1 MDIRELK
8 IFRQLASSLHFGR
21 TSRACNMT
29 PSALTRTIQRLENEV
44 GERLFLRDNRSVAL
58 TTAGEAFREYAEDVI
73 QRWAELQ
80 GRLAVDD
87 ILRGDIS
94 IYCSVTA
101 AYGILPRILS
111 RFREIYPEVH
121 INLQTGDAARALL
134 KLQNQEV
141 DLTIA
146 ALPDKQPERIRFM
159 KLTETPLVFIAS
171 LDFKYKTAGRHA
183 QAVNWL
189 ETPVIMPK
197 HGLSRERLNHWFA
210 DKNIIPAIYAQV
222 AGNEAIIA
230 MVSLGCG
237 IGVVP
242 ELVLEKSPLR
252 DQIMILDVRPHLRP
266 FSIGICAMR
275 KNLANPKVKAFW
287 AIAREEAGE

>member
-8 IFRQLASSLHFGR
+8 IFRQLAKSLHFGR

-44 GERLFLRDNRSVAL
+44 GERLFARDNRSVAL
-58 TTAGEAFREYAEDVI
+58 TPAGEAFREYAEDAI
-73 QRWAELQ
+73 QRWNELRS
-80 GRLAVDD
+80 RLAVDD

-94 IYCSVTA
+94 LYCSVTA

-111 RFREIYPEVH
+111 KFREVYPEVH
-121 INLQTGDAARALL
+121 INLQTGDAARALV

-146 ALPDKQPERIRFM
+146 ALPDKQPERLIFM
-159 KLTETPLVFIAS
+159 KLTETPLVFIAAKGFRYQTLGS
-171 LDFKYKTAGRHA
+171 GHS
-183 QAVNWL
+183 VNWQK
-189 ETPVIMPK
+189 TPVIMPEQ
-197 HGLSRERLNHWFA
+197 GLSRERLNRWFA
-210 DKNIIPAIYAQV
+210 DKNVTPAIYAQV

-242 ELVLEKSPLR
+242 ELVLEKSPFR
-252 DQIMILDVRPHLRP
+252 NQIRVLDVRPHLRP
-266 FSIGICAMR
+266 FAIGICAMQ
-275 KNLANPKVKAFW
+275 KNLADPKAKAFW
-287 AIAREEAGE
+287 DIARQEAGE